1 MHSVTLGLLCAVV
14 SATRIWTA
22 SSLDN
27 VYPDSVP
34 PPGAEPHV
42 RLYAAQGEYE
52 SFQVCIRSARR
63 DIDELDAAPE
73 PLSKTI
79 GPPDIRRVG
88 YLAVPTPS
96 PRAYGEQAAR
106 PDPLPAFE
114 PFTLA
119 KDTTAALWV
128 TYQVPRDCPAG
139 LYEGRLGLRLDGRA
153 KRYVRVTLE
162 VFDFEIPE
170 FPGLTAAARLS
181 PDRIRSFSG
190 IAGDTLDEWRLFY
203 DALAPWRIACNTA
216 LEFPAAPGGSEH
228 YLQHL
233 VYAARSAH
241 MPVVFMGMGERLAN
255 VMADESSA
263 GTLQTVVEALA
274 SAGWARRAC
283 AEPIP
288 PLPRSHW
295 TEVRDRYSRFSALA
309 PAVRRLFQGV
319 PHPQTQQLAE
329 IWVIPL
335 RFFDPIAIQRVR
347 TGMSLAAN
355 PPYAIESA
363 RASSTAR
370 IPTQDMPYAS
380 AAEDACDGSLYTAWT
395 SANAPRAGA
404 PEWFELRLQTPETT
418 NRVRIGWRTGHEAA
432 DPAVEVSRDGIR
444 WSAVRVTWKFH
455 PSDRRFA
462 PSWSEGVL
470 DRERSFTGIRFTF
483 SGTFDSRPVSMTE
496 VELGRPPDPAS
507 IAYLSGGAQVW
518 LDASSVQF
526 PSFHADAHPAEARL
540 GPWVCWGHDLDGL
553 FGLPLNDWP
562 DAWRQLDSATP
573 DIWPAPG
580 PGEHF
585 LFYPGPGSL
594 VPSVRLHRLR
604 DGLEDFEYLR
614 TAMETGVDDRVLGPN
629 TMAACRWERY
639 VENLEPGKLEGVK
652 SELLELRTALGRG
665 ITQAAGTK

>member
-1 MHSVTLGLLCAVV
+1 
-14 SATRIWTA
+14 
-22 SSLDN
+22 
-27 VYPDSVP
+27 
-34 PPGAEPHV
+34 
-42 RLYAAQGEYE
+42 
-52 SFQVCIRSARR
+52 
-63 DIDELDAAPE
+63 
-73 PLSKTI
+73 
-79 GPPDIRRVG
+79 
-88 YLAVPTPS
+88 
-96 PRAYGEQAAR
+96 
-106 PDPLPAFE
+106 
-114 PFTLA
+114 
-119 KDTTAALWV
+119 
-128 TYQVPRDCPAG
+128 
-139 LYEGRLGLRLDGRA
+139 
-153 KRYVRVTLE
+153 
-162 VFDFEIPE
+162 
-170 FPGLTAAARLS
+170 
-181 PDRIRSFSG
+181 
-190 IAGDTLDEWRLFY
+190 
-203 DALAPWRIACNTA
+203 
-216 LEFPAAPGGSEH
+216 
-228 YLQHL
+228 
-233 VYAARSAH
+233 
-241 MPVVFMGMGERLAN
+241 
-255 VMADESSA
+255 
-263 GTLQTVVEALA
+263 
-274 SAGWARRAC
+274 
-283 AEPIP
+283 
-288 PLPRSHW
+288 
-295 TEVRDRYSRFSALA
+295 
-309 PAVRRLFQGV
+309 
-319 PHPQTQQLAE
+319 
-329 IWVIPL
+329 
-335 RFFDPIAIQRVR
+335 
-347 TGMSLAAN
+347 MSLAAN

-444 WSAVRVTWKFH
+444 WTAVRVTWKFH

-562 DAWRQLDSATP
+562 DAWRLLDSATP